1 MAKTYTPS
9 LTFRLGLFITRTMLH
24 AGISMGGMTL
34 LTVRGR
40 KSGQPRTTPVTI
52 VKQNGQRWIT
62 APFGAVNWVRNL
74 RAAGVAQLRIGHH
87 TETISA
93 TELST
98 KEAARVLKEH
108 LGSFPSFIRQYYNA
122 SPASSLEEFE
132 VEAPRHP
139 VFLVK
144 SLSERQDTESNAP
157 EGKALFS

>member
-1 MAKTYTPS
+1 MAKAYNTS
-9 LTFRLGLFITRTMLH
+9 FTFQLGLFITRTMLR

-40 KSGQPRTTPVTI
+40 KSGQLRTTPVTI

-74 RAAGVAQLRIGHH
+74 RAAGEATLRVGHH

-98 KEAARVLKEH
+98 GETALVLKEH
-108 LGSFPSFIRQYYNA
+108 LGSFPSFIRQYYNVA
-122 SPASSLEEFE
+122 PTSPLEEFE
-132 VEAPRHP
+132 AEAPRHP

-144 SLSERQDTESNAP
+144 SLSGR
-157 EGKALFS
+157 L

>member
-9 LTFRLGLFITRTMLH
+9 FTFRLGLFITRTMLRV
-24 AGISMGGMTL
+24 GMSMGGMTL

-40 KSGQPRTTPVTI
+40 KSGQLRTTPVTI
-52 VKQNGQRWIT
+52 VEQNGQRWIT

-74 RAAGVAQLRIGHH
+74 RAAGVATLRVGRH

-93 TELST
+93 TELPS
-98 KEAARVLKEH
+98 KEVALVLKEH
-108 LGSFPSFIRQYYNA
+108 LGSFPSFIRQYYNVT
-122 SPASSLEEFE
+122 PASSLEEFE

-144 SLSERQDTESNAP
+144 SLPEQQGTGRNAP
-157 EGKALFS
+157 EGKVLFS